1 MFKKYKVV
9 LLSIVFFLTA
19 FNLYAGWT
27 HTYGGTSWDFG
38 RSVQQTSDGGYIV
51 VGETESYGAGYQDIY
66 LIKTDGDGNT
76 DWSHTYGGLDN
87 EFGNSVQQTSDG
99 GYIIVGYTFSYGVG
113 STDVYL
119 IKTDGNGNV
128 SWSKTYGGTSQD
140 YGNSVWQTSD
150 GGYIITGVTESY
162 GAGIEDVYL
171 IKTDGNGNVSWSKT
185 YGGTSYEYGNSVQ
198 QTSDGGYIIA
208 GYTNSFGENFYL
220 IKTDGNGDTT
230 WTKTYGGTS
239 DDYGCEVQQTSDG
252 GYIIV
257 GYTNSFGAGSLD
269 AYLVKTDGN
278 GNAIWDRTYGG
289 TSYDYGYSVQQTSD
303 GGYIIAGETWS
314 YGAGSAD
321 VYLVKTDGN
330 GNIIWNRTFGGGSDE
345 AGNSV
350 KQTSDGGYIIAG
362 YTESYGAGYLDFY
375 LIKTNANGSVAVEED
390 IISTPENFSY
400 SINQISD
407 NNIILQFSLPENSN
421 VELNIYDASGRY
433 ISTPIEGFYSSGIHN
448 INFKTDNNGVYFFSL
463 KTEDFSENGKFIVF

>member
-257 GYTNSFGAGSLD
+257 GYTNSFGAGIED
-269 AYLVKTDGN
+269 VYLIKTDGN
-278 GNAIWDRTYGG
+278 GNV
-289 TSYDYGYSVQQTSD
+289 S
-303 GGYIIAGETWS
+303 
-314 YGAGSAD
+314 
-321 VYLVKTDGN
+321 
-330 GNIIWNRTFGGGSDE
+330 WNRTFGGGSDE